1 MGQGD
6 EALPRLASALLAYL
20 LLALITLG
28 LTSSAFGSFSVRTP
42 SSNSAS

>member
-6 EALPRLASALLAYL
+6 EALPRLASALSAYL
-20 LLALITLG
+20 PLTLMTLG
-28 LTSSAFGSFSVRTP
+28 LTSSAFGSFSVRMP